1 MPGAETSGCWR
12 LELKLPGPDHCQTTV
27 VFAVAE
33 RVTLIPTQ
41 TLQYQVEIVDSSGC
55 RTQDSR
61 TIRVDR
67 ERWVY
72 IPNAFNPDS
81 DNNNVLTVFGGEDV
95 QEVKVFRIF
104 DRWGNNLFERRAF
117 QANDDANGW
126 DGRFNG
132 AMMNPAVLVYY
143 AEILFVDGK
152 TEVYK
157 GDVTLIR

>member
-1 MPGAETSGCWR
+1 VETNIR
-12 LELKLPGPDHCQTTV
+12 PEDLALPNVLT
-27 VFAVAE
+27 
-33 RVTLIPTQ
+33 PTQ
-41 TLQYQVEIVDSSGC
+41 TLQYWVEVVDSSGC

-81 DNNNVLTVFGGEDV
+81 DNNSLLTVFGGEDV
-95 QEVKVFRIF
+95 QEIKVFRIF

-117 QANDDANGW
+117 QANDGANGW
-126 DGRFNG
+126 DGRYKG
-132 AMMNPAVLVYY
+132 AMMNPAVFVYY
-143 AEILFVDGK
+143 VEILFVDGK